1 MSIASELIGRAGR
14 VLAVLALGC
23 GAGVGW
29 GQTEEAGAASGVTF
43 TTLHSFGSPADP
55 LAGLVQGTDGD
66 LYGTTVSGGTNCS
79 NAGGCGTI
87 FKVTPSG
94 TLTTVYSFCA
104 QTSCADGEYPYAP
117 LVQATDGELYGTTL
131 RGGVNCEAF
140 FESCG
145 TVFKISPLAHRI
157 GRDPFAAHTAAPPS
171 GRLTTLY
178 RFCAEHGC
186 PDGQAPYVGLVQA
199 ADGNLYGTTT
209 YGGVGSNC
217 ASQDGCGTVFRITLD
232 GTLTTLYS
240 FCFLAGCADGANPG
254 GALIQASDGN
264 LYGTTMNGGAGAGTV
279 FRITPSGTL
288 TTLYNFCSQSHCT
301 DGENPQ
307 STLVQASDGDLYG
320 TTPNGGA
327 GDAGTIFK
335 ISLNGAFA
343 NIHSFCLQAPCA
355 DGTNPMAG
363 LVQASDGNLYGIT
376 LLGGNGLNATIFR
389 ISPAGMLTVLYTFCT
404 QDACEDGQTG
414 EIPQGGLVQATDG
427 KFYGTTSGGGA
438 YGNNGTVFSLSV
450 GLGPFVKTLPTMG
463 VAGEMVTILGYG
475 LSGTTSVTFNGTPAT
490 AFYGTASVIHAQ
502 VPAGAKTGNI
512 QVVTPSGTL
521 TSNVAFEVL
530 P

>member
-1 MSIASELIGRAGR
+1 
-14 VLAVLALGC
+14 
-23 GAGVGW
+23 
-29 GQTEEAGAASGVTF
+29 
-43 TTLHSFGSPADP
+43 
-55 LAGLVQGTDGD
+55 
-66 LYGTTVSGGTNCS
+66 
-79 NAGGCGTI
+79 
-87 FKVTPSG
+87 
-94 TLTTVYSFCA
+94 
-104 QTSCADGEYPYAP
+104 
-117 LVQATDGELYGTTL
+117 
-131 RGGVNCEAF
+131 
-140 FESCG
+140 
-145 TVFKISPLAHRI
+145 
-157 GRDPFAAHTAAPPS
+157 
-171 GRLTTLY
+171 
-178 RFCAEHGC
+178 
-186 PDGQAPYVGLVQA
+186 
-199 ADGNLYGTTT
+199 
-209 YGGVGSNC
+209 
-217 ASQDGCGTVFRITLD
+217 
-232 GTLTTLYS
+232 
-240 FCFLAGCADGANPG
+240 
-254 GALIQASDGN
+254 
-264 LYGTTMNGGAGAGTV
+264 MNGGAGAGTV

>member
-1 MSIASELIGRAGR
+1 MSIVSELIGRAGR
-14 VLAVLALGC
+14 VLAVLALGY

-29 GQTEEAGAASGVTF
+29 GQTDGADAASGVTF
-43 TTLHSFGSPADP
+43 TTLRGLDSQAYP

-66 LYGTTVSGGTNCS
+66 LYGTTALGGTNCS

-87 FKVTPSG
+87 FKITPSG
-94 TLTTVYSFCA
+94 ALTTVYSFCN
-104 QTSCADGEYPYAP
+104 QTSCADGEYPYAS
-117 LVQATDGELYGTTL
+117 LVQATNGELYGTTL
-131 RGGVNCEAF
+131 RGGVYCEAL

-145 TVFKISPLAHRI
+145 TIFKISPLLHRI
-157 GRDPFAAHTAAPPS
+157 DPYEFAGHKAAAP
-171 GRLTTLY
+171 GGTLTTLY

-217 ASQDGCGTVFRITLD
+217 ASQDDGCGTVFRITMD

-254 GALIQASDGN
+254 GALIQATDGN

-288 TTLYNFCSQSHCT
+288 QTLYTFCSQSHCA

-307 STLVQASDGDLYG
+307 GSLVQALDGNLYG
-320 TTPNGGA
+320 TTQNGGA

-343 NIHSFCLQAPCA
+343 TIHSFCLQVPCA
-355 DGTNPMAG
+355 DGTNPIAG
-363 LVQASDGNLYGIT
+363 LVQASDGKLYGLT
-376 LLGGNGLNATIFR
+376 SLGGATGSNATIFR
-389 ISPAGMLTVLYTFCT
+389 ISHAGMLTVLYTFCT
-404 QDACEDGQTG
+404 QDSCEDGQFG
-414 EIPQGGLVQATDG
+414 QNPQGGLVQATDG
-427 KFYGTTSGGGA
+427 KFYGTTSIDA
-438 YGNNGTVFSLSV
+438 AVFSLSV
-450 GLGPFVKTLPTMG
+450 GLGPFVKMLPTMG

-490 AFYGTASVIHAQ
+490 VFYGTATVIHAQ

-512 QVVTPSGTL
+512 HVVTPSGTL

>member
-1 MSIASELIGRAGR
+1 MNIARELIDRAAR

-23 GAGVGW
+23 GPGVGW
-29 GQTEEAGAASGVTF
+29 GQTEGAGAASGVTF
-43 TTLHSFGSPADP
+43 TTLRGLDSQAAP

-66 LYGTTVSGGTNCS
+66 LYGTTALGGTNCS

-87 FKVTPSG
+87 FKITPSG
-94 TLTTVYSFCA
+94 ALTTVYSFCD

-117 LVQATDGELYGTTL
+117 LVQATNGELYGTTL
-131 RGGVNCEAF
+131 RGGVSCKAL

-145 TVFKISPLAHRI
+145 TIFKISPLVHRI
-157 GRDPFAAHTAAPPS
+157 DPYRLAGHKAASPGET
-171 GRLTTLY
+171 LTTLY

-186 PDGQAPYVGLVQA
+186 PDGDAPYVGLVQG

-217 ASQDGCGTVFRITLD
+217 PSPDGCGTVFRITLD

-240 FCFLAGCADGANPG
+240 FCSQTGCADGANPG
-254 GALIQASDGN
+254 GALIQATDGN
-264 LYGTTMNGGAGAGTV
+264 LYGTTMNGGAGTV
-279 FRITPSGTL
+279 FRITLSGTL
-288 TTLYNFCSQSHCT
+288 QTLYNFCSQSDCT
-301 DGENPQ
+301 DGKNPQ
-307 STLVQASDGDLYG
+307 STLVQASDGNLYG
-320 TTPNGGA
+320 TTPSGGA

-335 ISLNGAFA
+335 ISLNGAFE
-343 NIHSFCLQAPCA
+343 NIHSFCLQVPCA
-355 DGTNPMAG
+355 DGTNPVAG
-363 LVQASDGNLYGIT
+363 LVQASDGDLYGIT
-376 LLGGNGLNATIFR
+376 LLGGANGSNATIFR

-404 QDACEDGQTG
+404 QDTCEDGQTG
-414 EIPQGGLVQATDG
+414 QTPQGGLVQATDG
-427 KFYGTTSGGGA
+427 KFYGTTSFDA
-438 YGNNGTVFSLSV
+438 TVFSLSV

-475 LSGTTSVTFNGTPAT
+475 LSGTTSVTFNGAPAT
-490 AFYGTASVIHAQ
+490 VFYGTATVIHAQ

-512 QVVTPSGTL
+512 QVVTPTGTL